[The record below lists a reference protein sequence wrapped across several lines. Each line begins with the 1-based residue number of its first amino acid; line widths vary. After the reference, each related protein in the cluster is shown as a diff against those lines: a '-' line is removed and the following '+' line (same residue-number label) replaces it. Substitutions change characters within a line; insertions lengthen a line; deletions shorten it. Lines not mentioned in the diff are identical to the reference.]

1 MQIERRFVAINS
13 AAGALRVELRRGASP
28 IFRGYAAVYNSLSEN
43 LGGFREMLTPGCF
56 DNALSRAGLGAGGGV
71 LALFN
76 HSNDHVLGRST
87 SGTLR
92 LSSDDQGLAVEI
104 DPPATQL
111 GRDLSVLVSRGDI
124 TGMSFAFT
132 VEPQGETYHKDADG
146 MTIRTVTQVDT
157 LYDVSIVSVPAYS
170 ASSVSMRSP
179 TAWKRE
185 SQPRHISH
193 RAALARATAA
203 AARLRGYY
211 RSR

>member
-1 MQIERRFVAINS
+1 M
-13 AAGALRVELRRGASP
+13 
-28 IFRGYAAVYNSLSEN
+28 
-43 LGGFREMLTPGCF
+43 
-56 DNALSRAGLGAGGGV
+56 

-87 SGTLR
+87 IGTLR

-104 DPPATQL
+104 DPPDTQP

-132 VEPQGETYHKDADG
+132 VEPQGEAYHKDADG
-146 MTIRTVTQVDT
+146 MTIRTVSKVDT

-170 ASSVSMRSP
+170 ESSILMRSP

-185 SQPRHISH
+185 SQPKRIGY

-203 AARLRGYY
+203 AARLRGYG

>member
-1 MQIERRFVAINS
+1 MIRPAR
-13 AAGALRVELRRGASP
+13 P
-28 IFRGYAAVYNSLSEN
+28 SLAEVP
-43 LGGFREMLTPGCF
+43 LA
-56 DNALSRAGLGAGGGV
+56 DLSSGGGV

-87 SGTLR
+87 IGTLR

-104 DPPATQL
+104 DPPDTQP

-132 VEPQGETYHKDADG
+132 VEPQGEAYHKDADG
-146 MTIRTVTQVDT
+146 MTIRTVSKVDT

-170 ASSVSMRSP
+170 ESSILMRSP

-185 SQPRHISH
+185 SQPKRIGYC
-193 RAALARATAA
+193 AALARATAA
-203 AARLRGYY
+203 AARLRGYC